1 MFTIYAGKKQITQE
15 TLVDKAARV
24 RQLIQEADAV
34 VIGAGAGLSTAAGIE
49 YSGPRFTENF
59 KDFIDRYG
67 MTDMYTAGFYPFQ
80 TEEEK
85 WAYWSRH
92 IRMNRYDAAVGKVY
106 EQLLELV
113 REKPYFVITTNVDA
127 QFYKAGFDPLQL
139 WAVQGDYGKLQ
150 CAHGCHDTLYDN
162 HDLIQEMCDR
172 QQGCRVPSDLVPRCP
187 RCGERM
193 EVNIR
198 KDMYFVQDQ
207 RWYDECARYQVFL
220 ESVKLRKVV
229 FLELG
234 VGYNTP
240 TIIRYPFEQ
249 MTANWPEATLVR
261 IGRSRAAIPAK
272 LKDKSV
278 SIDDGIQLALNEIV
292 KQ

>member
-1 MFTIYAGKKQITQE
+1 
-15 TLVDKAARV
+15 
-24 RQLIQEADAV
+24 
-34 VIGAGAGLSTAAGIE
+34 
-49 YSGPRFTENF
+49 
-59 KDFIDRYG
+59 
-67 MTDMYTAGFYPFQ
+67 
-80 TEEEK
+80 
-85 WAYWSRH
+85 
-92 IRMNRYDAAVGKVY
+92 
-106 EQLLELV
+106 
-113 REKPYFVITTNVDA
+113 
-127 QFYKAGFDPLQL
+127 
-139 WAVQGDYGKLQ
+139 
-150 CAHGCHDTLYDN
+150 
-162 HDLIQEMCDR
+162 
-172 QQGCRVPSDLVPRCP
+172 
-187 RCGERM
+187 M

-198 KDMYFVQDQ
+198 KDMYFVQNQ
-207 RWYDECARYQVFL
+207 RWYDERVRYQEFL